1 MASSDSKSRIQASQL
16 DTEDAETHNLA
27 SIEGRGA
34 HAADTQLSE
43 RMLDLLSH
51 QSNAAAEGQD
61 VSKPPTFKSIAQR
74 VRAARRMSHV
84 LQEKSPS
91 KRGGHHKTSSSAH
104 ELLEAIKKDEYTDSQ
119 RGSKRDVHKEA
130 DQVFRHNLHGGAQEE
145 SDEESISSTEEEKAD
160 KKELL
165 PLIDASPDYGSVPN
179 KNQSGGG
186 GSPAVILK
194 RKTLSKW
201 RRFQRRVC
209 AGSSPVEIL
218 RSFVCTIL
226 SSLVVLAA
234 IPCFVVA
241 WILYYPLGNPELE
254 FLPGDATVSWWFNFT
269 GRQIVMLELGRLTQ
283 WIFIEQI
290 MLSRFSV
297 KLFGPILTYIF
308 LNSKGWPFIAAAWAS
323 WDLLLLHGDN
333 KFQSHWLYWTEIRIY
348 SLANSGTYILTS
360 ELYLRL
366 LLSMIIAGFA
376 GAFKRTFVAMHF
388 GRRQYC
394 EFKPKL
400 EKILQDVV
408 LVSDVALIAHEA
420 ENLEQ
425 SEQIQIDVTATKSRQ
440 GLGRWHSVKF
450 ENKDDGGSEAS
461 AEEDEDVRPNTPVIG
476 EQKGSEQGS
485 FSRTSSGGL
494 TKTRSGSLRIKY
506 LLDRWEEPVN
516 KSDKSSE
523 TSIQEVLKFNRLLL
537 FIDNQHPFGEA
548 FGSCANR
555 DECISASHNVFR
567 QLLRITPGRHV
578 LPFSTLALAAY
589 NDSDDKDLSKQ
600 KALRRVFRPD
610 RRDDLT
616 LLAFVQSV
624 DIVYKRLRYFRASVG
639 NASVINNVM
648 ESIINGI
655 FYFVLGLLL
664 LSFMQINPWTLLVSM
679 TSLLV
684 SVSFALGP
692 SVSKYVEGV
701 LLIVVRR
708 YVSLSM

>member
-1 MASSDSKSRIQASQL
+1 MASSDFQSRIQASQL
-16 DTEDAETHNLA
+16 DTEDAETHNLT
-27 SIEGRGA
+27 SIEGRRA
-34 HAADTQLSE
+34 PAPDTQLSG
-43 RMLDLLSH
+43 RMLDLLSQH
-51 QSNAAAEGQD
+51 SNAFAEGQD
-61 VSKPPTFKSIAQR
+61 DSKPPTFKSIAQR
-74 VRAARRMSHV
+74 VRAARRLSHV
-84 LQEKSPS
+84 LEKP
-91 KRGGHHKTSSSAH
+91 RLGHRKTSSSAH

-119 RGSKRDVHKEA
+119 RGSERDIHKEA
-130 DQVFRHNLHGGAQEE
+130 DQVFRHNLHGPTQEE
-145 SDEESISSTEEEKAD
+145 SDEDEESISSTDDEKAD
-160 KKELL
+160 NKELL
-165 PLIDASPDYGSVPN
+165 PLIDASPDYGAVPN
-179 KNQSGGG
+179 KTQSGGG
-186 GSPAVILK
+186 GGSPVVILK

-209 AGSSPVEIL
+209 AISHPIELL
-218 RSFVCTIL
+218 RSLVCNIL

-234 IPCFVVA
+234 IPCFIVA
-241 WILYYPLGNPELE
+241 WILYYLLGNPELE
-254 FLPGDATVSWWFNFT
+254 FLPGTATVSWWFNFT
-269 GRQIVMLELGRLTQ
+269 GRQILMLELARLTQ
-283 WIFIEQI
+283 WIVIEQI

-297 KLFGPILTYIF
+297 KLFGPILTYVF
-308 LNSKGWPFIAAAWAS
+308 LNSKGWPFIVATWAS

-348 SLANSGTYILTS
+348 SLANSGTYILAS

-376 GAFKRTFVAMHF
+376 GAVKRTFVATHF

-425 SEQIQIDVTATKSRQ
+425 SEQIEIDVKATKSRQ

-450 ENKDDGGSEAS
+450 ENKDEEGSEAS

-476 EQKGSEQGS
+476 EQTGR

-494 TKTRSGSLRIKY
+494 SKTPSGSLRIKD

-516 KSDKSSE
+516 KSDKSNE
-523 TSIQEVLKFNRLLL
+523 TSIQEVLKFNRLLQ

-567 QLLRITPGRHV
+567 QLLRITPGRLV

-589 NDSDDKDLSKQ
+589 NDSDDEDLSKQ

-624 DIVYKRLRYFRASVG
+624 DAVYKRLRYFRASVG

-701 LLIVVRR
+701 LLIVVRQ
-708 YVSLSM
+708 